1 MNKLNNIE
9 ELLQTYFNE
18 SDHYL
23 APAKLKHTDTGIN
36 GDGVV
41 YSVRVSNECDAR
53 GFETVGIEQNELLL
67 WIYNHEKI

>member
-23 APAKLKHTDTGIN
+23 APAKLKYTDTGIN
-36 GDGVV
+36 GGGVV
-41 YSVRVSNECDAR
+41 YSVQVEDICDAR
-53 GFETVGIEQNELLL
+53 GFEPLVLSRMN
-67 WIYNHEKI
+67 Y